1 MRLLENRLLK
11 RRFGPNSDEV
21 KGKWG
26 RLSNEELNDLYWDDQ
41 M

>member
-1 MRLLENRLLK
+1 VFENRLLK

-21 KGKWG
+21 KGKQE
-26 RLSNEELNDLYWDDQ
+26 RLSNEELNDLYWDDK